1 MHDPFCYRIFAAHL
15 RLDLKRQYMITK
27 NRQSDATIKAMIKKA
42 FPSKTVSAIK
52 ELTEGMC
59 NVTYNITFT
68 DGYECILKIAAKDRT
83 GNTSNEICLMEAE
96 VTAMQLVREHCSFK
110 VADVLAYDCTGTIC
124 DGDYFFMEKLPGTN
138 YSFIKDR
145 MPEETKRRIAHE
157 IGKISAQLCKITNP
171 QFGFLGDTKRYDCL
185 AGFVCTMLRNLISDG
200 QKKNVDLGC
209 DADRL
214 MEEFEKEKHIFDE
227 VKSATLVHWDMW
239 EGNVFVEGDHVTGII
254 DWERAMWGE
263 AFMDDR
269 FRSHNRN
276 KDFLE
281 GFGKQDFTENE
292 LKRLRWYDI
301 ILYMTMM
308 VEVFYREF
316 EDKGQYHWAKDRL
329 LGVI

>member
-1 MHDPFCYRIFAAHL
+1 
-15 RLDLKRQYMITK
+15 MITK
-27 NRQSDATIKAMIKKA
+27 NRQSDATINEMIKKA
-42 FPSKTVSAIK
+42 FPDKTASAIK

-83 GNTSNEICLMEAE
+83 GNTSNEINLMEAE
-96 VTAMQLVREHCSFK
+96 VTAMKLVRENCSFK
-110 VADVLAYDCTGTIC
+110 VADVLAYDCSKTIC

-138 YSFIKDR
+138 YSFIKDK
-145 MPEETKRRIAHE
+145 MPEETKRNLAKE
-157 IGKISAQLCKITNP
+157 IGVISRQLCSITNP
-171 QFGFLGDTKRYDCL
+171 QFGFLGDTKRYDSL
-185 AGFVCTMLRNLISDG
+185 ADFVRIMLTNLISDG

-209 DADRL
+209 DTDRL

-227 VKSATLVHWDMW
+227 VQSATLVHWDMW
-239 EGNVFVEGDHVTGII
+239 EGNVFIEDDHVSGII

-269 FRSHNRN
+269 FRKHNRN
-276 KDFLE
+276 KDFLV
-281 GFGKQDFTENE
+281 GFDKQNFTESE

-316 EDKGQYHWAKDRL
+316 EDKGQYYWSKEQL
-329 LGVI
+329 LSVI